1 MEHTCILLGK
11 KKKKVTY
18 TLIYM
23 TSYYLLN
30 YQVKSVVGYQNNNK
44 LTWIFTILGT
54 VVFLAGDFVAVREF
68 LIV

>member
-44 LTWIFTILGT
+44 LT
-54 VVFLAGDFVAVREF
+54 
-68 LIV
+68 